1 MILLIL
7 VSLTCVSAADE
18 NQAVDI
24 VTQDSEIIAN
34 ESIMNDEYDED
45 NDVLADPMGST
56 SFTELTSEIGNEGS
70 DGYYELDRDFE
81 FDAGQDSSYVNGI
94 NTVKI
99 TGLIRAFI
107 LQP

>member
-34 ESIMNDEYDED
+34 ESITNDEYDED

-56 SFTELTSEIGNEGS
+56 SFTELTSEIGMRVVTDIMNWT
-70 DGYYELDRDFE
+70 
-81 FDAGQDSSYVNGI
+81 GI
-94 NTVKI
+94 SNLMQVRI
-99 TGLIRAFI
+99 PVMLME
-107 LQP
+107 